1 MANWTQKDLQNK
13 QIAMVDGVYRKLE
26 VGKPRKTAKVKTLP
40 VLMPGDVP
48 KVSRTVMNATKVE
61 IDGIKF
67 ASKLEAYLY
76 NALTN
81 AGIEFEYQKVYELQ
95 PKFKYLGETIRP
107 IKIIVDFYLTGRNKI
122 VDSKGWSTTIST
134 LKYKLLKYLFFK
146 HNDEPEIF
154 MPSCK
159 EEVNFLINRLKYD
172 KI

>member
-1 MANWTQKDLQNK
+1 MANWTQKDLQDK
-13 QIAMVDGVYRKLE
+13 KIAMVDGVYRKLE
-26 VGKPRKTAKVKTLP
+26 VGKGRKKVPLTPLNKP
-40 VLMPGDVP
+40 MPQDTP

-61 IDGIKF
+61 INGIKF

-76 NALTN
+76 GALTN

-107 IKIIVDFYLTGRNKI
+107 IRIIVDFKLKDRNI
-122 VDSKGWSTTIST
+122 ILDSKGWSTTIST

-146 HNDEPEIF
+146 VGDEPEIF

-159 EEVNFLINRLKYD
+159 SEIDFLINKLKYD